1 MTIYDLPGTD
11 AMWEGR
17 KSWSSPWSE
26 LAERVYIT
34 SGNDW
39 FHDFKDIVQNHA
51 LEKESTMKLRETKWE
66 RFLA

>member
-34 SGNDW
+34 TSFD
-39 FHDFKDIVQNHA
+39 DFKNIVQNHA
-51 LEKESTMKLRETKWE
+51 LEKESTMKLRKTKWE